1 MTLFLSERSLWV
13 LAIIIVVLPT
23 IAAAWGLVRVRSWIG
38 LERLTTNNE
47 VAGFKFAVV
56 GVIYAVLLAFVV
68 VVVWQR
74 YSDAEVAV
82 TQEAGATATL
92 FRLLAGPEPEA
103 ADARAALST
112 YLRSAISRDWPLMA
126 RAKES
131 PVVTAELSTVY
142 AAAARLAQRALLSEI
157 FYQLDLVTQA
167 RRNRLHLAAGVV
179 PIVLWRVLL
188 VGAALTVAF
197 TYFFGTEN
205 LRAQVLMTGMLA
217 LIVFMGLFVIIAID
231 HPFTGSVRVGS
242 GPLQQV
248 LTDFA
253 PG

>member
-1 MTLFLSERSLWV
+1 
-13 LAIIIVVLPT
+13 
-23 IAAAWGLVRVRSWIG
+23 
-38 LERLTTNNE
+38 
-47 VAGFKFAVV
+47 V

-68 VVVWQR
+68 IVVWQR
-74 YSDAEVAV
+74 YNDAETAV
-82 TQEAGATATL
+82 TQEAGASATL

-103 ADARAALST
+103 ADARAALDT
-112 YLRSAISRDWPLMA
+112 YLRFAISRDWPLMA

-131 PVVTAELSTVY
+131 PEVTAELSAVY
-142 AAAARLAQRALLSEI
+142 AAAARLAQRASRPSAVLSEI
-157 FYQLDLVTQA
+157 FYQLDQVTQA

-179 PIVLWRVLL
+179 PVVLWRVLV
-188 VGAALTVAF
+188 VGAVLTVAF

-217 LIVFMGLFVIIAID
+217 IIVFMSLFVIIAID

-242 GPLQQV
+242 GPLQRV

-253 PG
+253 PR